1 MTTRITLAILLTTWL
16 VLIVGQTAAF
26 LTARASLLALLDDTL
41 ITRAN
46 RLLDHGI
53 AGEKPGEEPGIPVG
67 DRYEIK
73 TSAGQ
78 IVESVKGERQPTVRP
93 TLTKLAFE
101 TLPDGVR
108 VRTIELRIFISRDGK
123 RVPYTITYSR
133 PADRFDW
140 LLSHLAGM
148 MLLISL
154 ACGLTTAWLALKLS
168 KAALK
173 PLTETADVI
182 AQIDEQRLSRRINAD
197 DMPVEM
203 VPMAHRLNEMLARLQ
218 DVFQERKRF
227 LADAAH
233 ELRTPTAALLT
244 TLEVALRRP
253 RDASELTAALKSG
266 LVDARRLRKL
276 VESLMEQARS
286 ENVRSAAESMQ
297 QTDITALVR
306 ECIEIVQ
313 PLAGEKQVRIEQ
325 DIPSECNF
333 TTQRE
338 RLRSVLLNLL
348 SNAIEYN
355 KVGGEIRVRCAHDN
369 GALRLS
375 VADTGRGIS
384 KEQAPHVFEPFY
396 RGGEGRGDDP
406 DHLGLGLFL
415 VRSHVEALRGK
426 CMIDS
431 ELGVGTTMTIELPET
446 SVAAAAADEEQA
458 PRSASAPA
466 ATV

>member
-53 AGEKPGEEPGIPVG
+53 AGAKPGEEPGIPVG

-78 IVESVKGERQPTVRP
+78 VVESIKGERQPTVRP

-108 VRTIELRIFISRDGK
+108 VRTIELRIFITRDGH

-266 LVDARRLRKL
+266 LIDARRLRKL

-286 ENVRSAAESMQ
+286 ENVRARDTMEE
-297 QTDITALVR
+297 TDISALVR
-306 ECIEIVQ
+306 ECVDIVR
-313 PLAGEKQVRIEQ
+313 PLANEKEIAIDAGIPGECSFV
-325 DIPSECNF
+325 
-333 TTQRE
+333 TQRE
-338 RLRSVLLNLL
+338 RLRSVVLNLL

-355 KVGGEIRVRCAHDN
+355 KVGGRIDVRCVSDGDN
-369 GALRLS
+369 NGGTLRIS

-426 CMIDS
+426 CHIES
-431 ELGVGTTMTIELPET
+431 ELGVGTTMTIELPQ
-446 SVAAAAADEEQA
+446 SRIDDAAPA

-466 ATV
+466 AAV